1 MLEKAIR
8 LAAKG
13 HEGQLDKGGQ
23 PYILHP
29 IRVMLQCET
38 IEEKTVAMLHDLLE
52 DTEVTEADLRKM
64 GFPAKIIEAVLLL
77 TREKDA
83 DYMEYIARICE
94 NRLAARVKLA
104 DLTDNMD
111 LNRLPGLTRRDFER
125 LEKYILAK
133 HRVEQALRKGCE

>member
-13 HEGQLDKGGQ
+13 HEGQMDKGGQ

-52 DTEVTEADLRKM
+52 DTFITAEDLRQES
-64 GFPAKIIEAVLLL
+64 FPEEIIEAVLLL

-83 DYMEYIARICE
+83 DYMAYIARICE

-133 HRVEQALRKGCE
+133 HRVEQALRR